1 MSVELLVNAL
11 VAGILLGGFYAAISI
26 GLSICFGLL
35 DTVNIAHPTLIVLGA
50 FCAYFLNSEAGI
62 DPILAGVII
71 TPLFCLLGWLLYSAY
86 YQFFERTSAQA
97 LRGLA
102 FFFGIMFI
110 TEVVMIMVFGVDH
123 RLVEA
128 PYIGGAYS
136 GTFLGMEMAIPYR
149 MLSAFVVASIMTL
162 GLHIFLARTFFGRAA
177 RAVHQ
182 DMMALSLMGVDPIR
196 IKRIAFAI
204 GLGTCGLA
212 GALTVIMI
220 PIEPAVGRLYIGN
233 VFAIVVLGG
242 LGSVSGTLVAAVILG
257 IAESLVTTLIGP
269 SWAPAVSFGI
279 LLGVLA
285 YKPTG
290 LFGVGDTR

>member
-1 MSVELLVNAL
+1 MIAELLLNAL
-11 VAGILLGGFYAAISI
+11 TAGILLGGFYAAMSI

-35 DTVNIAHPTLIVLGA
+35 DTVNIAHPTLIILGA
-50 FCAYFLNSEAGI
+50 FCTYFLNSEFGL
-62 DPILAGVII
+62 DPILAGVLM
-71 TPLFCLLGWLLYSAY
+71 TPVFFGLGWLLYSAY

-102 FFFGIMFI
+102 FFFGVLFI

-123 RLVEA
+123 RLVDA
-128 PYIGGAYS
+128 PYIGGSYA
-136 GTFLGMEMAIPYR
+136 GTFLGMELSVPYR
-149 MLSAFVVASIMTL
+149 MVSVFIVAAIMTL
-162 GLHIFLARTFFGRAA
+162 GLHFFFSRTFFGRAA

-182 DMMALSLMGVDPIR
+182 DMMALSLMGVDPIQ
-196 IKRIAFAI
+196 IKRVAFGI
-204 GLGTCGLA
+204 GLGTCALA
-212 GALTVIMI
+212 GAMTVIML

-257 IAESLVTTLIGP
+257 IAESIVSTFMGP
-269 SWAPAVSFGI
+269 SWSPAVSFGI

-285 YKPTG
+285 FKPTG